1 MTAPIQHADF
11 DERTH
16 AEKNQR
22 ETADQVRRTF
32 EANRNL
38 SDAIRKLADWAD
50 WEADDP
56 CSILLNVA
64 SYLEGGACSRP
75 YKP

>member
-11 DERTH
+11 DERNH
-16 AEKNQR
+16 AEQNQR
-22 ETADQVRRTF
+22 ETADQVRQTF

-38 SDAIRKLADWAD
+38 SDAIRKLVDWAA

-56 CSILLNVA
+56 RSILLNVA
-64 SYLEGGACSRP
+64 SYLEGGARSRP
-75 YKP
+75 YAS